1 MKTDF
6 RVPVPEEVR
15 SQMNEVGNII
25 GDALP
30 QGYGFALVIFDYREG
45 GVLSWISSAERES
58 MLAALQEFIRAQDS

>member
-30 QGYGFALVIFDYREG
+30 QGYGFALLIFEYREG
-45 GVLSWISSAERES
+45 GALSWISSAERES
-58 MLAALQEFIRAQDS
+58 MLAALQEFIRAQGS